1 MKALYSKWMEVLA
14 LASFAA
20 AVFMLAGGNYWPG
33 IALIGAGSA
42 LMAAVKSKS
51 GDPAHKE

>member
-14 LASFAA
+14 LASYAA
-20 AVFMLAGGNYWPG
+20 AVFMLAGGKYWPG

-42 LMAAVKSKS
+42 LMAAGKSKS